1 MGAVGGG
8 TAMRQFALALIL
20 VLAGA
25 AVAAA
30 QNAPGTSPTYADV
43 TCAGMMTTEA
53 VPYDTYVISGEQADP
68 KTIFSIG
75 DYIYINKGA
84 SQGAKV
90 GDTFML
96 MRPEGNYLHVEYYD
110 GEHGKARELGT
121 VWTDVARIRVV
132 VTHPEVSIAQITYA
146 CGAVQRGDY
155 VRPAVDYPV
164 PPFRS
169 LRDFDRF
176 APPSGKPQGT
186 VVRAKDYRALA
197 DRDSVVYVNLPDAK
211 VGDYVRFFHYSA
223 DKNTKIY
230 QVGGMSDHVF
240 LWGGTP
246 THYGPH
252 DLPREVIGEGVVL
265 RVTKTSASVMLYNM
279 LREVFIGDRAEIE

>member
-1 MGAVGGG
+1 
-8 TAMRQFALALIL
+8 MRQFALALVL

-25 AVAAA
+25 ARAAA
-30 QNAPGTSPTYADV
+30 QNAPGTAPTFADV
-43 TCAGMMTTEA
+43 TCAGMMTTEE

-68 KTIFSIG
+68 KTVFSLG

-96 MRPEGNYLHVEYYD
+96 MRPRDNYLHVEYYD

-121 VWTDVARIRVV
+121 VWSDVARVRVV
-132 VTHPEVSIAQITYA
+132 VTHPDVSIAQISYA
-146 CGAVQRGDY
+146 CDYVQRGDY
-155 VRPAVDYPV
+155 VRPAVDYPA
-164 PPFRS
+164 PPFRP
-169 LRDFDRF
+169 LKDFDRF
-176 APPSGKPQGT
+176 APPSGKSQGT
-186 VVRAKDYRALA
+186 VVRAKDYRALE

-211 VGDYVRFFHYSA
+211 VGDYIRIFRPTA
-223 DKNTKIY
+223 AQNNKIY

-240 LWGGTP
+240 LWGSTP
-246 THYGPH
+246 KHYGPQ

-265 RVTKTSASVMLYNM
+265 RVTKTSASIMLYNL
-279 LREVFIGDRAEIE
+279 LREVYIGDQAEIE